1 MPALP
6 LRRNRDFVLLQG
18 GQLLS
23 SAGSEA
29 TAIAYPLLVLALTG
43 SAADAGLVTFARVLP
58 FALFGL
64 VAGIAADRY
73 DRRRVMLGADVVRAF
88 AVAGLGVAALAD
100 GLALW
105 LVVLV
110 AFVEGSGSAFFAPA
124 AAGALRSVVPVRQLA
139 DAAGVQL
146 SRLAAVRVAG
156 PPVGGALFALG
167 RAVPFLVDAVSYL
180 FSVVALLLVRTPFQ
194 EAREP
199 PASSAD
205 HLVAS
210 LRGRVA
216 EGFRFLWRQPFL
228 RTSTFLYGLTNF
240 IGPGLLL
247 TIVVLAER
255 EGLGGGRIGLLLAL
269 FAAFVF
275 LGSLVSGYARR
286 ALSVRTI
293 LLLELWMWLGCG
305 AFLAWPDV
313 YLLVAS
319 MLPAALAIPI
329 TDSVV
334 IGHRLAVT
342 PDRLVGRVESVRS
355 TIALLVA
362 PLGPLVAGLLLSS
375 VSSRAAVG
383 VFFGVAVVLVV
394 WGMASRAIRE
404 APRLDD
410 IAAAGS

>member
-43 SAADAGLVTFARVLP
+43 SAADAGLVTFARILP

-64 VAGIAADRY
+64 AAGIAADRY
-73 DRRRVMLGADVVRAF
+73 DRRSVMLAADAVRAV
-88 AVAGLGVAALAD
+88 AVAGLGVAVLGD

-105 LVVLV
+105 LVVAV
-110 AFVEGSGSAFFAPA
+110 AFVEGTGSAFFAPA
-124 AAGALRSVVPVRQLA
+124 AAGALRSVVPVLQLA
-139 DAAGVQL
+139 DAAGVQQ
-146 SRLAAVRVAG
+146 SRLAAVQVAG

-167 RAVPFLVDAVSYL
+167 RAVPFLVDAVSYV
-180 FSVVALLLVRTPFQ
+180 FSVVALLLMRTPFQ
-194 EAREP
+194 EARQP
-199 PASSAD
+199 PD
-205 HLVAS
+205 S
-210 LRGRVA
+210 LRTRLV

-247 TIVVLAER
+247 AIVVLAER
-255 EGLGGGRIGLLLAL
+255 EGLGGGRIGLLLAV
-269 FAAFVF
+269 FAAFVL
-275 LGSLVSGYARR
+275 LGSLVSGVVRR
-286 ALSVRTI
+286 ALSVRAI

-305 AFLAWPDV
+305 AFLVWPNV
-313 YLLVAS
+313 YVLVAS

-355 TIALLVA
+355 TIALSVA

-375 VSSRAAVG
+375 VSARAAVA

-394 WGMASRAIRE
+394 WGASSRAIRE
-404 APRLDD
+404 APRL
-410 IAAAGS
+410 GETSRL